1 MAIRTI
7 AYLRVST
14 GGQDLGHQKLA
25 ILEYARQHRIT
36 VDDVVEVHASTRRV
50 SQRAHVLALIDTLSS
65 GDRLIVSEL
74 SRLGRS
80 LGQILQ
86 IVDHLVQKGVRLVAI
101 KEAIRLEGKQTLQSK
116 AMLTLFGLF
125 AEIERDLIAERT
137 KEGLIAAKAQGKRLG
152 RPKGAFGKSNC
163 SCVSTSPKRPLH
175 GSSRS
180 RPPRSST
187 LSTRGSCRRYQTR
200 EDSPSCTRRWLV
212 WESMKLY
219 VSS

>member
-14 GGQDLGHQKLA
+14 GGQDLGYQKLA
-25 ILEYARQHRIT
+25 ILEYARQHRMT

-101 KEAIRLEGKQTLQSK
+101 KEAIRLEGKQTLQTK

-137 KEGLIAAKAQGKRLG
+137 TEGLIAAKAQGKRLG
-152 RPKGAFGKSNC
+152 RPKGALGKSKLDGKEQEIQLLLRKH
-163 SCVSTSPKRPLH
+163 VSKASIARIVEVSPTTLQHFIHTRKLQSTP
-175 GSSRS
+175 G
-180 RPPRSST
+180 PR
-187 LSTRGSCRRYQTR
+187 G
-200 EDSPSCTRRWLV
+200 
-212 WESMKLY
+212 
-219 VSS
+219 

>member
-1 MAIRTI
+1 MAMRTI

-14 GGQDLGHQKLA
+14 GCQDLGQQKLA
-25 ILEYARQHRIT
+25 ILEYARQHRMT
-36 VDDVVEVHASTRRV
+36 VDDVVEVHGSTRRA
-50 SQRAHVLALIDTLSS
+50 SQRAHVLDLIETLSP
-65 GDRLIVSEL
+65 GDRLMVSEL

-101 KEAIRLEGKQTLQSK
+101 KEAIRLEGRQTLQTK

-152 RPKGAFGKSNC
+152 RPKGAFGKS
-163 SCVSTSPKRPLH
+163 KLDGQEQAIPLLLRKH
-175 GSSRS
+175 GSKASIARIVEVS
-180 RPPRSST
+180 PTTLQHFIHTRKLQST
-187 LSTRGSCRRYQTR
+187 PGARG
-200 EDSPSCTRRWLV
+200 
-212 WESMKLY
+212 
-219 VSS
+219 

>member
-1 MAIRTI
+1 MAMRTVV
-7 AYLRVST
+7 YLRVST
-14 GGQDLGHQKLA
+14 GGQDLGQQKLT
-25 ILEYARQHRIT
+25 ILEYARQHRMT

-101 KEAIRLEGKQTLQSK
+101 KEAIRFEGKQTLQTK

-152 RPKGAFGKSNC
+152 RPKGAFGKSKLDGKEQEIQLLLRKH
-163 SCVSTSPKRPLH
+163 VSKASIARIVEVSPTTLQHFIHTRKLQSTP
-175 GSSRS
+175 G
-180 RPPRSST
+180 PR
-187 LSTRGSCRRYQTR
+187 G
-200 EDSPSCTRRWLV
+200 
-212 WESMKLY
+212 
-219 VSS
+219 